1 MVRNERKFG
10 NALDF
15 PQAAPIQGVADH
27 HDKNDL
33 MSTLLKDSYQ
43 VKVAY
48 GSDGALQI
56 AS

>member
-1 MVRNERKFG
+1 V

-15 PQAAPIQGVADH
+15 TKAATILVVDDTP
-27 HDKNDL
+27 DKLDL